1 MDSKGD
7 TEGLGVVLLEA
18 AMYRRPLVASRVG
31 GILDVVEDGVTG
43 LLVPEKDPRALADAI
58 VKVLTDP
65 DLARRLGQAGHDFV
79 RRTFDWDAITGQ
91 MIEVYRSIRGMYELE
106 GYAADATFME
116 LAIVLHDHFKMVDGH
131 YKTEGE
137 KIVAT
142 LGRDHLKEM
151 TDHLKSHAMLFLTPD
166 ESSELIHMIGSHH
179 GRMNWGCVEEPRTAS
194 ANLLHQL
201 DMISAKCL
209 GEWK

>member
-1 MDSKGD
+1 VLEKTPPQIAADIVDRGIVLTGGGALLEPHRALVKALGISDYVTLPGLLSNEQHDEHFATCAAFVLPSIVDSKGD

-91 MIEVYRSIRGMYELE
+91 MIEVYRGLEGIERGIRG
-106 GYAADATFME
+106 
-116 LAIVLHDHFKMVDGH
+116 
-131 YKTEGE
+131 
-137 KIVAT
+137 
-142 LGRDHLKEM
+142 
-151 TDHLKSHAMLFLTPD
+151 
-166 ESSELIHMIGSHH
+166 
-179 GRMNWGCVEEPRTAS
+179 
-194 ANLLHQL
+194 
-201 DMISAKCL
+201 
-209 GEWK
+209 

>member
-1 MDSKGD
+1 MKQTLKDIQQIIDNLPLNKRPDAATFKDSLYECFSVYGD
-7 TEGLGVVLLEA
+7 LFEAWYAGLPKADYASPASSRFHHNYPGGV
-18 AMYRRPLVASRVG
+18 LV
-31 GILDVVEDGVTG
+31 
-43 LLVPEKDPRALADAI
+43 
-58 VKVLTDP
+58 
-65 DLARRLGQAGHDFV
+65 HC
-79 RRTFDWDAITGQ
+79 GQ

-166 ESSELIHMIGSHH
+166 EGSELIHMIGSHH